1 MIIEKIKLTNFRNYK
16 SLSLSFEKG
25 INVFY
30 GNNGSGKTNL
40 AEAIYFISLTKSFR
54 TSNELEL
61 INNESNDFALI
72 NSSIEKGRNFK
83 KIDIY
88 ISKDGKKISI
98 DNKNINRISLLSQEV
113 NIIYFLPRDVNLFKE
128 SPRVRRNFF
137 NIALSKQFSEYL
149 KLLNDYEKV
158 LKMRN
163 EILKEENPNITLLDV
178 YAEQLIAYSFKIYKY
193 RKEYFNKINIFL
205 PEIYQKISLKKSLIK
220 LVYLPFVDDLSNYKD
235 IALNK
240 YKNALE
246 SDLKTKRTTI
256 GIHLEDFYILLDN
269 KNITLYGSQGENR
282 MAVLSLKLVPYF
294 LINEKENKPIVI
306 LDDVLSELDENN
318 KLNLLNFLKVFEQ
331 VFITT
336 TNKITMENITNF
348 LVLNNNVSKEGS
360 YEGR

>member
-1 MIIEKIKLTNFRNYK
+1 
-16 SLSLSFEKG
+16 
-25 INVFY
+25 
-30 GNNGSGKTNL
+30 
-40 AEAIYFISLTKSFR
+40 
-54 TSNELEL
+54 
-61 INNESNDFALI
+61 
-72 NSSIEKGRNFK
+72 
-83 KIDIY
+83 
-88 ISKDGKKISI
+88 
-98 DNKNINRISLLSQEV
+98 
-113 NIIYFLPRDVNLFKE
+113 
-128 SPRVRRNFF
+128 
-137 NIALSKQFSEYL
+137 
-149 KLLNDYEKV
+149 
-158 LKMRN
+158 MRN

-240 YKNALE
+240 YKNVLK
-246 SDLKTKRTTI
+246 SDLKMKRTTI